1 MPITKKTR
9 LSPAAKRFDPDSAG
23 EDVLVRL
30 GDLVRPSYQREN
42 TKPSAQ
48 KVGNADTFN
57 PKLLGRITVADTPGQ
72 ELHDGDTLLVP
83 EGKPVY
89 DLVDGLQRCTGLLAL
104 FGPDTEVPAV
114 YHPDIDRS
122 EQIEMYVSLNR
133 GQVRVSDWE
142 IFKARLIGNAPGAVM
157 LHETFAAEGFTL
169 GSSTSATGVS
179 SHGQVQAFTGYSY
192 LKGGDPSPESLE
204 ALRQALAAVNQ
215 LWPKENDS
223 TASRQRTNSA
233 AIFGLA
239 RVFRDATDVKTG
251 SRPKVKL
258 VVDKLMQRKITPGT
272 IITEASELRT
282 SGVTLGGGDH
292 LTLNAS
298 RAILGWINKGN
309 SVHKFTAPW
318 ATF

>member
-1 MPITKKTR
+1 MRKTH
-9 LSPAAKRFDPDSAG
+9 LSPVTPRFDPDSAG
-23 EDVLVRL
+23 EDVLVCL
-30 GDLVRPSYQREN
+30 GDLVKPSYQREN

-48 KVGNADTFN
+48 KVGDASTFN

-72 ELHDGDTLLVP
+72 ELHDGDSLLVP

-89 DLVDGLQRCTGLLAL
+89 DIVDGLQRCTGLLSL

-114 YHPDIDRS
+114 YHGEVSRS
-122 EQIEMYVSLNR
+122 EQIEMYVGLNR
-133 GQVRVSDWE
+133 GQVRVNDWE
-142 IFKARLIGNAPGAVM
+142 IFKARLVGAAPGAVL
-157 LHETFAAEGFTL
+157 LHDTFASEGFTL

-179 SHGQVQAFTGYSY
+179 SHGQVQSFTGYSY

-204 ALRQALAAVNQ
+204 ALRRALDAINH

-233 AIFGLA
+233 VVFGLA
-239 RVFRDATDVKTG
+239 RVFRDASDAANGSPPSVKTVV
-251 SRPKVKL
+251 SKL
-258 VVDKLMQRKITPGT
+258 AQRKITPAT
-272 IITEASELRT
+272 IISEASELRT

-292 LTLNAS
+292 LTLNAA
-298 RAILGWINKGN
+298 RAILGWVNKGN

-318 ATF
+318 VTR